1 MIYILCNLGQK
12 KIPLGTKGRTSI
24 LSYREYVRPA
34 ELHSLSAE
42 ENCPTEK
49 VASLRSVKVATPP
62 CAANAAIPCGL
73 AVRKQHEMLFAAS
86 MFDFENPT
94 KRRSII
100 MKRKLVMLLTIVAV
114 LAVGIGIWYNVPI
127 NLMDLEHDEV
137 IEIVVFNG
145 NTGNATH
152 ITDETQIE
160 HIIENLNEIKLKR
173 SKPSVGYSGYSFKM
187 TIYLSDGNEADD
199 WNNFIINSDDTIR
212 KDPFFYKVVS
222 EKIDYDYIAGIV
234 N

>member
-1 MIYILCNLGQK
+1 
-12 KIPLGTKGRTSI
+12 
-24 LSYREYVRPA
+24 
-34 ELHSLSAE
+34 
-42 ENCPTEK
+42 
-49 VASLRSVKVATPP
+49 
-62 CAANAAIPCGL
+62 
-73 AVRKQHEMLFAAS
+73 
-86 MFDFENPT
+86 
-94 KRRSII
+94 

-222 EKIDYDYIAGIV
+222 EKIDYDYIAEASNPVPTPLLGHRCRSSQEITGSPTPFSTS
-234 N
+234 NHYLWICPRASFSLSNPNIAA